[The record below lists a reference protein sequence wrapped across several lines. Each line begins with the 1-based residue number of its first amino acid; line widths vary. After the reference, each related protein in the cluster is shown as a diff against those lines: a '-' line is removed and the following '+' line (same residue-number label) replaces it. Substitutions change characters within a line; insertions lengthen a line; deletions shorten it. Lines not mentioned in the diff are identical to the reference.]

1 MARPQVI
8 FLSASFKYR
17 VCGLIRD
24 GMCRYAAARRWDVR
38 SMSWNEALAGALRET
53 PDGRLAFIANVAAD
67 PETPAFLY
75 EIACQ

>member
-1 MARPQVI
+1 
-8 FLSASFKYR
+8 
-17 VCGLIRD
+17 
-24 GMCRYAAARRWDVR
+24 
-38 SMSWNEALAGALRET
+38 MSWNEALAGALRET